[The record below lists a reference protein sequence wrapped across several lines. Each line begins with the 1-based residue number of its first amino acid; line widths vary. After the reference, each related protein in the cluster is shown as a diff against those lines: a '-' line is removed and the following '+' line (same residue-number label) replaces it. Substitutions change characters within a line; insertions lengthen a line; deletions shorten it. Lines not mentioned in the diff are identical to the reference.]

1 MKLSIANHGTKKD
14 LIVDRQK
21 ERHDGKTSDKTSIK
35 PMQESIM
42 VNTTLIKILVRDKKK
57 EVKELELT

>member
-1 MKLSIANHGTKKD
+1 
-14 LIVDRQK
+14 
-21 ERHDGKTSDKTSIK
+21 
-35 PMQESIM
+35 MQESIM